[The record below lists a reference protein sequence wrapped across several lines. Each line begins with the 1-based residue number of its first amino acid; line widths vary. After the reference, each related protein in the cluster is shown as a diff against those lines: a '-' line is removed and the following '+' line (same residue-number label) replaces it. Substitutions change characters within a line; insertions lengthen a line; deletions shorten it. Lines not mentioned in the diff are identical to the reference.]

1 MLQDNM
7 VDDTYEISIIEKYPI
22 YWGTKEKIA
31 YKSICTFA
39 ATGFFLE
46 QDTWYQNQIA
56 LQPAT
61 TYEFDAQGNI
71 RSASPW
77 WRWHYSPRDIS
88 LKQATEEFAHLFER
102 ITEEQVGDKQV
113 ILPLSGGLDS
123 RTQAAALRNHPNVRA
138 FSYEF
143 PGGIPETRFARAIAQ
158 AMGFAFEAFTIPPG
172 YLWDKI
178 DRLAQI
184 NGCYAEFTHPR
195 QMAFIDKYPAMGD
208 VFYLGHW
215 GDVLFDDMGVPDELP
230 LEQQVEVV
238 LKKVVK
244 RGGLELGSALW
255 QAWGLEGNFEAYLRD
270 RIAAL
275 LRAIDIDNA
284 NARIRAFKSMYWAPR
299 WTSTNLQIFAAAR
312 PMALPYYH
320 DDMCKFICTV
330 PERWLAGRQI
340 QIAYLKMR
348 APELA
353 RIPWQDHRPFNLY
366 NYHWNKTP
374 WNLPFRFWDKAK
386 RTLQQ
391 VTGKKLVQ
399 RNWEIQF
406 LGEENEQHLE
416 RYLFENKAFAE
427 FIPKELVREFY
438 TQFKT
443 GDAVHYS
450 HPVSLL
456 LTLAVWCLSREKD
469 APAASGL
476 SM

>member
-1 MLQDNM
+1 MLEQ
-7 VDDTYEISIIEKYPI
+7 VVKYDTPVIPFASLI
-22 YWGTKEKIA
+22 YSGRDVNDYN
-31 YKSICTFA
+31 YKAICTFA
-39 ATGFFLE
+39 ATGFFLAKDTYY
-46 QDTWYQNQIA
+46 QDQIA

-61 TYEFDAQGNI
+61 SYESDAQGNVC
-71 RSASPW
+71 SESPW

-102 ITEEQVGDKQV
+102 ITQEQVGDKQV

-143 PGGIPETRFARAIAQ
+143 PNGIPETRFARSIAQ
-158 AMGFAFEAFTIPPG
+158 AMGFDFEALTIPAG
-172 YLWDKI
+172 YLWGKI
-178 DRLAQI
+178 AQLSQI
-184 NGCYAEFTHPR
+184 NSCYAEFTHPR

-230 LEQQVEVV
+230 FEQQVEVV

-244 RGGLELGSALW
+244 KGGLELGSALW
-255 QAWGLEGNFEAYLRD
+255 QTWGLEGNFQDYLRG
-270 RIAAL
+270 RIETL
-275 LRAIDIDNA
+275 LSNIAIENA

-299 WTSTNLQIFAAAR
+299 WTSTNLQIFAATR

-320 DDMCKFICTV
+320 DEICQFICTV

-340 QIAYLKMR
+340 QIEYLKMK

-366 NYHWNKTP
+366 HYHWDKMP
-374 WNLPFRFWDKAK
+374 WNLPYRIWDKTK

-391 VTGKKLVQ
+391 ASGKKLIQ

-406 LGEENEQHLE
+406 LGEENEKQLE
-416 RYLFENKAFAE
+416 QYVFHNKAFAE
-427 FIPKELVREFY
+427 FISPELVRDFY
-438 TQFKT
+438 TKFKT
-443 GDAVHYS
+443 GDAVRYS
-450 HPVSLL
+450 HPMSML
-456 LTLAVWCLSREKD
+456 LTLAVWCLSREKG

-476 SM
+476 SV